1 MRIRIWLI
9 VVGIALGFTLPARA
23 QTQIT
28 TAVIEGVV
36 VDASGAVL
44 PGVDVEV
51 RNVDTNFTRTLV
63 TDRDGRFVAL
73 QLPSGR
79 YTVTFKLS
87 GFATLVQEDVLVT
100 VGESVRL
107 TPSMKVSG
115 VAETV
120 TVSTQSS
127 TVEAT
132 RTAAAA
138 TLNEKTIETTPIL
151 GRKFE
156 DLLTLTPGVS
166 VSAGTRRR
174 RDQLRRP
181 ARRVQQHQPRWR
193 RLQQR
198 LLRRA
203 DGRAARGHRHHARSG
218 EGVPG
223 RGDRRPGRIRP
234 HRRRRRQRHHQVGH
248 QSSQGQHVLFP
259 AARGA
264 DVQGLRW
271 HPADR
276 LSSPAVRWHRRWTGA
291 EGSRVLL
298 LRPRRNPG
306 EPAAT
311 EPVGADRHAVLGDQS
326 DAGGQRSA
334 DQRQRRLPAAGT
346 AVLLQD
352 PTESG

>member
-120 TVSTQSS
+120 TVSTQSCTS
-127 TVEAT
+127 EAT

-138 TLNEKTIETTPIL
+138 TLNDKTI
-151 GRKFE
+151 
-156 DLLTLTPGVS
+156 
-166 VSAGTRRR
+166 
-174 RDQLRRP
+174 
-181 ARRVQQHQPRWR
+181 
-193 RLQQR
+193 
-198 LLRRA
+198 
-203 DGRAARGHRHHARSG
+203 
-218 EGVPG
+218 
-223 RGDRRPGRIRP
+223 
-234 HRRRRRQRHHQVGH
+234 
-248 QSSQGQHVLFP
+248 
-259 AARGA
+259 
-264 DVQGLRW
+264 
-271 HPADR
+271 
-276 LSSPAVRWHRRWTGA
+276 
-291 EGSRVLL
+291 
-298 LRPRRNPG
+298 
-306 EPAAT
+306 
-311 EPVGADRHAVLGDQS
+311 
-326 DAGGQRSA
+326 
-334 DQRQRRLPAAGT
+334 
-346 AVLLQD
+346 
-352 PTESG
+352 